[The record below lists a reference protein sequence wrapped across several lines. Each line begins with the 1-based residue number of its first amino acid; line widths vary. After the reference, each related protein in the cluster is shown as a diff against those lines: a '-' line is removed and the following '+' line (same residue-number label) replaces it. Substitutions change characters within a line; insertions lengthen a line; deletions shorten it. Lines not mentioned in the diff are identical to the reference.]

1 MDFHRPED
9 ETTAVRA
16 VTYAE
21 TDIELSAERIGTVDP
36 DAFEPYVFGVGM
48 DDWLALAND

>member
-21 TDIELSAERIGTVDP
+21 TDIELSAERIGTVDS